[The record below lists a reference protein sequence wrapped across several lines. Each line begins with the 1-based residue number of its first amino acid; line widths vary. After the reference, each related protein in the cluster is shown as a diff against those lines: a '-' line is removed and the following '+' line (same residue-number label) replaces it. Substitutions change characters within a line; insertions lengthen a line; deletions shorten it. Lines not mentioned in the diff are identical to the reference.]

1 MTKNVGT
8 TDRIIRSVAALVL
21 LFLILTGAVEGT
33 LAVVLGIV
41 ALLLLVT
48 SAVSFCPAY
57 FALKLSTFTARKA
70 KN

>member
-8 TDRIIRSVAALVL
+8 IDRIVRSTAAVVL

-33 LAVVLGIV
+33 LAVILGVV
-41 ALLLLVT
+41 AAALLVT

-57 FALKLSTFTARKA
+57 FALKLSTLAGVKRKD
-70 KN
+70 